1 MQIKTEEIKKTK
13 KFLSFNNFKASKPK
27 IPEIETVSS
36 LFILGGVFGKKKLK
50 TPKTTDTIAVI
61 KKVFCNIPAAAFSLD
76 ALFLFLQEVYC
87 FGTESVIFL
96 NQTHDIWQNPII
108 YFKSGNI

>member
-27 IPEIETVSS
+27 ILEIVTVSS
-36 LFILGGVFGKKKLK
+36 LLILGGVLGKKKLK

-61 KKVFCNIPAAAFSLD
+61 KKVFCSIPATAFSL
-76 ALFLFLQEVYC
+76 
-87 FGTESVIFL
+87 ES
-96 NQTHDIWQNPII
+96 Q
-108 YFKSGNI
+108 